1 MLADPQR
8 WKDLPQPVAEWL
20 RLQRWRSV
28 LPGPDSLL
36 VETFPRGKVEFLVAY
51 CFAGRNAHQT
61 LGMLLTRR
69 MERAGCGP
77 LGFVA
82 PDYVLA
88 VRRIKPVRAR
98 AALFAVAMLGDEER
112 KVQLVNS

>member
-51 CFAGRNAHQT
+51 CFAGRNAPQT

-69 MERAGCGP
+69 MARAGCRP
-77 LGFVA
+77 LVLVA
-82 PDYVLA
+82 TDSVLA
-88 VRRIKPVRAR
+88 VWSIPPVRDM
-98 AALFAVAMLGDEER
+98 AALFDADMLGAD
-112 KVQLVNS
+112 L